1 VFPKRRFRVPPAS
14 LDVPGATLPTWP
26 GVSRRTF
33 LAGAA
38 AALAPLSGA
47 GALGATSTSAGGP
60 RIAII
65 GAGIAGL
72 NAALALHDRGVPSI
86 VYEAQHRVGGRM
98 HSERA
103 FWDNGQ
109 ISEYCAE
116 LIDSDHTTMQALAKR
131 FGLQLADVLAADPP
145 SAQQTIFERGAYYP
159 ERELFRDF
167 RPVYRTLAHQV
178 SAAGPL
184 TMYDRS
190 TPTGRA
196 LDAMSLAQWIE
207 RFVPGGIRSKIGE
220 YIHLQYVAEYGIDA
234 HRQSSLNMVYWLGRQ
249 PYYNERTGEFIAL
262 GPSDER
268 YHIVGGNDRLPSAIA
283 AHLPSETVRFG
294 HRLEAIAQ
302 LSDGRVALT
311 FATSSGIR
319 TEIVDKA
326 IVTIPFS
333 VLRRL
338 DISRAGFDT
347 RKRAA
352 IDELGYGEH
361 SKLIVQFDDRY
372 WRGSGAWPGESSGDI
387 TYDGPFIQ
395 TWEAGRA
402 QPGRTG
408 LIVDYAAAHRS
419 ATLRPPSAY
428 TTTFTPYT
436 SWVARAF
443 TAELNAVW
451 PGATKH
457 YTGKA
462 VLSHPTFDPFA
473 RGSYSGWLVGQYT
486 RIAGYERVRQG
497 NVLFAGEHCSVIF
510 QGFMEGAAREGV
522 RAAREVLH
530 DAGVPAL
537 AARGL

>member
-1 VFPKRRFRVPPAS
+1 VVKPALPRRSFRIPLRS
-14 LDVPGATLPTWP
+14 YNAT
-26 GVSRRTF
+26 GISRRAF

-38 AALAPLSGA
+38 ATLGPLSGA
-47 GALGATSTSAGGP
+47 GSLGAAAMSAP
-60 RIAII
+60 KARVAIV

-72 NAALALHDRGVPSI
+72 NAALTLHDHGVPST
-86 VYEAQHRVGGRM
+86 VYEAQDRVGGRM

-103 FWDNGQ
+103 FWNDGQ
-109 ISEYCAE
+109 TSEYCAE
-116 LIDSDHTTMQALAKR
+116 LIDTDHTTMQALAKR
-131 FGLQLADVLAADPP
+131 FDLQLADVLAAVAPN
-145 SAQQTIFERGAYYP
+145 AQQTIFERRSYYP
-159 ERELFRDF
+159 ERDLFRDF
-167 RPVYRTLAHQV
+167 RPVYQTLARQV
-178 SAAGPL
+178 MAAGPI
-184 TMYDRS
+184 TTYDRS
-190 TPTGRA
+190 TSTGRA
-196 LDAMSLAQWIE
+196 LDAMNLSEWIE
-207 RFVPGGIRSKIGE
+207 RFVPGGRRSKLGE
-220 YIHLQYVAEYGIDA
+220 YIYLQYVAEYGIDA

-249 PYYNERTGEFIAL
+249 PYYDARTGDFVAL

-268 YHIVGGNDRLPSAIA
+268 YHIIGGNDRLPRAIA
-283 AHLPSETVRFG
+283 AHLPPQTVRLG
-294 HRLEAIAQ
+294 HRLEAIARQ
-302 LSDGRVALT
+302 PDGRIALT
-311 FATSSGIR
+311 FATASGAR

-338 DISRAGFDT
+338 DISRAGFDA
-347 RKRAA
+347 RKKAA
-352 IDELGYGEH
+352 VDELGYGEH
-361 SKLIVQFDDRY
+361 SKLIVQFDDRF
-372 WRGSGAWPGESSGDI
+372 WRGTGAWPGNGTGDI

-395 TWEAGRA
+395 TWDASRA

-408 LIVDYAAAHRS
+408 LIVDYAAARWS
-419 ATLRPPSAY
+419 AALRPPAPY
-428 TTTFTPYT
+428 TTSLTPATATY
-436 SWVARAF
+436 AAAF
-443 TAELNAVW
+443 AKQLDAVW

-530 DAGVPAL
+530 DVGVPAL
-537 AARGL
+537 AARA